1 MKKNFFVFFLMGI
14 SVILY
19 AQANWFKA
27 QSDSATIKSVTATS
41 ELVEAQYDGK
51 YLYPPVNIV
60 DGDFSSTWCEADQ
73 SGPGIGEAITIELE
87 EPVTFD
93 ELQIVNGFVY
103 KDYYH
108 KNNRVKSFLLT
119 QTAKEHFQ
127 QKEYMLQDNVQDW
140 QSVKFDLE
148 QTAQT
153 LTIEIRDVY
162 RGTTYN
168 DTCLDDIRLLYK
180 GKVIPFK
187 NVATIKKAQ
196 EENSK
201 LMLTTNAEEFRKQ
214 FLSLPSIKD
223 GDSLTE
229 RVLYLTT
236 EKQQENNSLA
246 IRIIG
251 NEIDDIHSCTV
262 TSKKDVLVSW
272 LDDVDNNSFYK
283 RQVQEIRSDINAN
296 NYKTFIFGIVP
307 VEWRYSRRIKY
318 EIGNSR
324 IIGTRNVD
332 YVEVKTVT
340 LLKIDG
346 DAVFVNG
353 VKYTVLEPEGVY
365 NACMQ
370 EETW

>member
-1 MKKNFFVFFLMGI
+1 MKKHVFVFILAGI
-14 SVILY
+14 SVMLY

-73 SGPGIGEAITIELE
+73 NGPGIGEAITIELA

-140 QSVKFDLE
+140 QSVKFDLD

-223 GDSLTE
+223 GDSPTE
-229 RVLYLTT
+229 LLYLTT
-236 EKQQENNSLA
+236 EKQQENNGLT
-246 IRIIG
+246 IRIVG
-251 NEIDDIHSCTV
+251 NAIQDMYSCTV

-272 LDDVDNNSFYK
+272 LDDIVDNDSFYK
-283 RQVQEIRSDINAN
+283 KQVQEIRSDINAN
-296 NYKTFIFGIVP
+296 DYKAFTFGIEP
-307 VEWRYSRRIKY
+307 IWWRDRGIKY

-324 IIGTRNVD
+324 IIETRKVD

-346 DAVFVNG
+346 NAVFVNG

-365 NACMQ
+365 NACVY

>member
-1 MKKNFFVFFLMGI
+1 
-14 SVILY
+14 
-19 AQANWFKA
+19 
-27 QSDSATIKSVTATS
+27 
-41 ELVEAQYDGK
+41 
-51 YLYPPVNIV
+51 
-60 DGDFSSTWCEADQ
+60 
-73 SGPGIGEAITIELE
+73 
-87 EPVTFD
+87 
-93 ELQIVNGFVY
+93 
-103 KDYYH
+103 
-108 KNNRVKSFLLT
+108 
-119 QTAKEHFQ
+119 
-127 QKEYMLQDNVQDW
+127 
-140 QSVKFDLE
+140 
-148 QTAQT
+148 
-153 LTIEIRDVY
+153 
-162 RGTTYN
+162 
-168 DTCLDDIRLLYK
+168 
-180 GKVIPFK
+180 
-187 NVATIKKAQ
+187 
-196 EENSK
+196 
-201 LMLTTNAEEFRKQ
+201 MLTTNAEEFRKQ

-251 NEIDDIHSCTV
+251 NEIDDIYSCTV

-346 DAVFVNG
+346 NAVFVNG